1 MSLAQLER
9 KSKGWTGDRQELKR
23 STLSDVFTGKSPVS
37 PTFLT
42 SLLAAC
48 EVPPDGRRQWR
59 EVWARVSVRRP
70 VGRSRFDAASPR
82 DLGIHSA
89 IVAPDST
96 DELPTYVLR
105 DFDFRLRTA
114 LSLNISDRGC
124 FVVLV
129 GGSSTG
135 KTRSLYEAVY
145 ELVPNWWLVL
155 PEETGELLAL
165 KHAPPRQTVFWL
177 DELQRYLGSHPPL
190 SSECV
195 RALIRQGNIVVG
207 TLWPDQY
214 DGRIAIRQQETE
226 DAADV
231 RRLLKSA
238 TVVSVPDDLTPAERV
253 QAGDVAT
260 QDSRIR
266 IALDTRDVGLT
277 QALAGG
283 PDLVLCW
290 EQSPNPYAKAMI
302 TAAADGHR
310 LGVQAPLDAELLAE
324 AMFGYLRPAQRV
336 PPKEVW
342 LDEAIGPAT
351 KALRGNVSALSP
363 VDGGRAGTL
372 AGYTVADYLAQ
383 HLRDVRRT
391 ACVPKEA
398 WLALVSGVK
407 GSADLRRL
415 ADSAVARLRYCFVA
429 LALHR
434 LVEEFGDAGAAIEL
448 TDLLIRQDR
457 FERAIEVL
465 HRRLAVAPRDR
476 AAGRHLSR
484 IQDLWQRVEEIRPAA
499 DAGDPASRARL
510 REILADGGIC
520 DDLRAGAETG
530 DVIAAERLVERLAD
544 RGCLRELQDL
554 ADRGYPIAAEALADL
569 YLARGDVDLLQARA
583 IAGDRAAELRLSKV
597 HEEGVRSGAT
607 ESEVADLRAVAGGD
621 PEAARQLCTLLFEL
635 RDEQGLRA
643 EVEAGTYGA
652 ADRLIALYTAEESMP
667 PEQLAYLRAFGL
679 TADGEPFTPS
689 PREDP

>member
-1 MSLAQLER
+1 MSNPTSDPDAELSWIHTPDDLATSLDTLRRRKGLSLAQLER

-177 DELQRYLGSHPPL
+177 DELQRYLCRHPPL

-342 LDEAIGPAT
+342 LDEAIVARQRVG
-351 KALRGNVSALSP
+351 ALA
-363 VDGGRAGTL
+363 GGRRSGRNA
-372 AGYTVADYLAQ
+372 
-383 HLRDVRRT
+383 RR
-391 ACVPKEA
+391 
-398 WLALVSGVK
+398 
-407 GSADLRRL
+407 
-415 ADSAVARLRYCFVA
+415 
-429 LALHR
+429 
-434 LVEEFGDAGAAIEL
+434 
-448 TDLLIRQDR
+448 
-457 FERAIEVL
+457 L
-465 HRRLAVAPRDR
+465 HRRRLPGPAPARRSPDGVR
-476 AAGRHLSR
+476 TEGSVVGAR
-484 IQDLWQRVEEIRPAA
+484 QRSEGLRGPAPARGQRRRPAA
-499 DAGDPASRARL
+499 LLLRGTGTPPARR
-510 REILADGGIC
+510 
-520 DDLRAGAETG
+520 
-530 DVIAAERLVERLAD
+530 
-544 RGCLRELQDL
+544 
-554 ADRGYPIAAEALADL
+554 
-569 YLARGDVDLLQARA
+569 
-583 IAGDRAAELRLSKV
+583 
-597 HEEGVRSGAT
+597 GVR
-607 ESEVADLRAVAGGD
+607 
-621 PEAARQLCTLLFEL
+621 
-635 RDEQGLRA
+635 
-643 EVEAGTYGA
+643 
-652 ADRLIALYTAEESMP
+652 
-667 PEQLAYLRAFGL
+667 
-679 TADGEPFTPS
+679 
-689 PREDP
+689 